1 MKEWKQFLRVKKEPK
16 FGLVYDH
23 VIAMSNREYLKSQKD
38 HRNSPLVLYNVFNLL
53 PLAFQTKK
61 KYLSYCWNQLG
72 YLCFFHSR
80 NVNVRKS
87 T

>member
-1 MKEWKQFLRVKKEPK
+1 MKKRKQFLRVKKEPK

-61 KYLSYCWNQLG
+61 NI
-72 YLCFFHSR
+72 
-80 NVNVRKS
+80 
-87 T
+87 